1 MLTLAHMIMMS
12 CRGPFSCP
20 PPQNDTDHGT
30 IREELDHLVASATVN
45 DVNVE
50 KVTQSVVVDAPSTS
64 YY

>member
-1 MLTLAHMIMMS
+1 M
-12 CRGPFSCP
+12 P

-64 YY
+64 CY